1 MRFFGLW
8 PPLWVQYFF
17 LSMWNTRTLTRFRLI
32 AFSVHPGEWSYHPM
46 LVALFSVA
54 SNLCVVSSCFAR
66 TERICFNGFFLN
78 NNASKNYH
86 CFISFGVQA
95 KQLLVSFDFPDRN
108 SYHFFRLMNN
118 RAIRKNEA
126 SPCEMNFSFS
136 VISCLF
142 RPIDPMLLKK
152 TNHRPDLTS
161 TSQ

>member
-1 MRFFGLW
+1 M
-8 PPLWVQYFF
+8 
-17 LSMWNTRTLTRFRLI
+17 RFRLV
-32 AFSVHPGEWSYHPM
+32 AFSGHPREWSYHPV

-66 TERICFNGFFLN
+66 TDSMAFSSTIMHPRTTIVSFLLVY
-78 NNASKNYH
+78 K
-86 CFISFGVQA
+86 Q

-118 RAIRKNEA
+118 RVIRKNEA